1 MLFRFE
7 DVHKSYGGHDILRGV
22 TCQVNPGEKIGLVGR
37 NGAGK
42 STMLRLLCG
51 LDQPDRGQIIRA
63 TNLSFGLLEQ
73 HPHFP
78 PEVTVLEAAL
88 SVFSAL
94 QAMEREMRQLE
105 HAMAEP
111 GQGSDCLAD
120 LLERYSELQ
129 HRFEEQGGFTYPA
142 RTEEVLLGLGL
153 TREDFSKPAVR
164 LSGGQQGRLH
174 LGMLLLRQPD
184 LLLLD
189 EPTNHLD
196 LRAIEWLEEF
206 LTNYAAAYLV
216 ISHDRFFLDRVTT
229 RTIELDR
236 GKTTS
241 YTGGFT
247 EYVAKRDALREI
259 QQRHYEKQQEE
270 IARQEEF
277 IRRNIAGQ
285 KTKQAKSRR
294 NLLARME
301 RIEAATVDAPQG
313 NFSMKHVP
321 RSGEWV
327 LTLEDLRVG
336 YGGKAVAGPFNLV
349 VRRGERLG
357 IVGPNGAG
365 KTTLLKTLLGI
376 LPPVTG
382 TLRWGTGVKTAYY
395 DQRLESL
402 TLANSIFAEL
412 QSVNPSA
419 TEFELR
425 SFLARFLFTGDDVF
439 KPIRTLSGGER
450 GRLALAKLIY
460 SRSNVLI
467 LDEPTNHLDI
477 PSCEAL
483 EMALVQYPGTCLI
496 VSHDRYFLDNVA
508 TRLLW
513 LEPGSSR
520 DFDGSYSEL
529 WEIRQAEQREAA
541 RRAKAA
547 ETARPAAQPAETHAQ
562 AHAPSPAAPPAAP
575 TGTSP
580 GAKKKPRGKVR
591 PVEAIESDIARAEA
605 DLATVSAAMATP
617 EVATDPVRYSEF
629 HQQYEKLT
637 QRLEALYAEWELVA
651 QASA

>member
-1 MLFRFE
+1 M
-7 DVHKSYGGHDILRGV
+7 
-22 TCQVNPGEKIGLVGR
+22 
-37 NGAGK
+37 
-42 STMLRLLCG
+42 
-51 LDQPDRGQIIRA
+51 
-63 TNLSFGLLEQ
+63 
-73 HPHFP
+73 
-78 PEVTVLEAAL
+78 LEAAL

-236 GKTTS
+236 GRTTS

-562 AHAPSPAAPPAAP
+562 AHTPSPAAPPAAP

>member
-7 DVHKSYGGHDILRGV
+7 DVYKSYGSHDILRGV
-22 TCQVNPGEKIGLVGR
+22 TCQVNAGEKIGLVGR

-51 LDQPDRGQIIRA
+51 LDQPDRGRIARLN
-63 TNLSFGLLEQ
+63 NLSLGLLEQ

-78 PEVTVLEAAL
+78 PDVTVIEAAL
-88 SVFSAL
+88 SVFAEL

-105 HAMAEP
+105 HDMAEQSADP
-111 GQGSDCLAD
+111 DRLAQT
-120 LLERYSELQ
+120 LERYSELQ
-129 HRFEEQGGFTYPA
+129 HRFEERGGFAYPA
-142 RTEEVLLGLGL
+142 RTEEVLLGLGFAK
-153 TREDFSKPAVR
+153 EDFSKPATR

-184 LLLLD
+184 ILLLD

-196 LRAIEWLEEF
+196 LRAIEWLESF
-206 LTNYAAAYLV
+206 LTSYEAAYVV
-216 ISHDRFFLDRVTT
+216 ISHDRFFLDQVTT

-236 GKTTS
+236 GKTLS
-241 YTGGFT
+241 YEGGFT

-301 RIEAATVDAPQG
+301 RLEAATVDAPQG

-321 RSGEWV
+321 RSGDWV
-327 LTLEDLRVG
+327 LTLEDLCAG
-336 YGGKAVAGPFNLV
+336 YNGKAVAGPFNLV
-349 VRRGERLG
+349 VRRGEKLG

-365 KTTLLKTLLGI
+365 KTTLLKTLLGA
-376 LPPVTG
+376 LPPVAG
-382 TLRWGTGVKTAYY
+382 SLRWGNGVKTAYY

-412 QSVNPSA
+412 QSLNPAA
-419 TEFELR
+419 TELELR
-425 SFLARFLFTGDDVF
+425 SFLAQFLFTGDDIF
-439 KPIRTLSGGER
+439 KPIKALSGGER

-460 SRSNVLI
+460 SRSNTLI

-483 EMALVQYPGTCLI
+483 EMALAQYPGTCLI

-513 LEPGSSR
+513 LEPGGSR

-529 WEIRQAEQREAA
+529 WEIRQAEQRELA
-541 RRAKAA
+541 RRAKS
-547 ETARPAAQPAETHAQ
+547 PA
-562 AHAPSPAAPPAAP
+562 PAAPNDAPAAEARP
-575 TGTSP
+575 K
-580 GAKKKPRGKVR
+580 ARKKPRGKAR
-591 PVEAIESDIARAEA
+591 PVEDIESDIARVESE
-605 DLATVSAAMATP
+605 LAAVSAALATP
-617 EVATDPVRYSEF
+617 EVAVDLARYGER
-629 HQQYEKLT
+629 HQQYERLAR
-637 QRLEALYAEWELVA
+637 QLEALYAEWALVA
-651 QASA
+651 EAG

>member
-22 TCQVNPGEKIGLVGR
+22 TCQVNAGEHIGLVGR

-42 STMLRLLCG
+42 STLFRLLCG
-51 LDQPDRGQIIRA
+51 LDQPDRGRIVRLN
-63 TNLSFGLLEQ
+63 NLSLGLLEQ

-78 PEVTVLEAAL
+78 PDVTTLDAAL
-88 SVFSAL
+88 SVFAAL

-105 HAMAEP
+105 QAMAEA
-111 GQGSDCLAD
+111 GRNAEDLART
-120 LLERYSELQ
+120 LERYSELQ
-129 HRFEEQGGFTYPA
+129 HRFEAQGGFTYPA
-142 RTEEVLLGLGL
+142 RTEEVLFGLGFS
-153 TREDFSKPAVR
+153 RDDFAKPAVS

-174 LGMLLLRQPD
+174 LAMLLLRQPD

-206 LTNYAAAYLV
+206 LLGYEAAYVV

-247 EYVAKRDALREI
+247 EYVAKRDALREM

-301 RIEAATVDAPQG
+301 RLEAATVDAPQG
-313 NFSMKHVP
+313 NFSLKHVP

-327 LTLEDLRVG
+327 LTLDNLRVG
-336 YGGKAVAGPFNLV
+336 YNGKAVAGPFNLV
-349 VRRGERLG
+349 VRRGEKLG

-365 KTTLLKTLLGI
+365 KTTLLKTLLGVI
-376 LPPVTG
+376 PPVTG
-382 TLRWGTGVKTAYY
+382 ELRWGHGVKTAYY

-402 TLANSIFAEL
+402 TLDNSIFAEM
-412 QSVNPSA
+412 QSLNPSA
-419 TEFELR
+419 TEYELR

-439 KPIRTLSGGER
+439 KRIAVLSGGER

-460 SRSNVLI
+460 SRSNTLI

-541 RRAKAA
+541 RRAKQDSPPASNPPPGQTSLPA
-547 ETARPAAQPAETHAQ
+547 LSHLPAASQFKP
-562 AHAPSPAAPPAAP
+562 
-575 TGTSP
+575 
-580 GAKKKPRGKVR
+580 KKPGRGKVR
-591 PVEAIESDIARAEA
+591 PVATIESDITRVES
-605 DLATVSAAMATP
+605 DLAAVSAAMATP
-617 EVATDPVRYSEF
+617 EVAGDPARYTA
-629 HQQYEKLT
+629 HYQQYQTLT
-637 QRLEALYAEWELVA
+637 QQLEQLYTEWEATVA
-651 QASA
+651 AG

>member
-22 TCQVNPGEKIGLVGR
+22 TCQVNAGEKIGLVGR

-42 STMLRLLCG
+42 STMFRLLCG
-51 LDQPDRGQIIRA
+51 LDQPDRGRIVRMN
-63 TNLSFGLLEQ
+63 NLSFGLLEQ

-78 PEVTVLEAAL
+78 PDVTTLEAAL
-88 SVFSAL
+88 SVFAEL
-94 QAMEREMRQLE
+94 QAMEREMRRLE
-105 HAMAEP
+105 HNMAE
-111 GQGSDCLAD
+111 QGGDPDRLAQT
-120 LLERYSELQ
+120 LERYSELQ
-129 HRFEEQGGFTYPA
+129 HRFEARGGFTYPA
-142 RTEEVLLGLGL
+142 RTEEVLLGLGF
-153 TREDFSKPAVR
+153 TKDDFSKPAAR

-184 LLLLD
+184 ILLLD

-206 LTNYAAAYLV
+206 LLGYEAAYVV

-236 GKTTS
+236 GKALS
-241 YTGGFT
+241 YEGGFT

-259 QQRHYEKQQEE
+259 QQRHYERQQAE

-301 RIEAATVDAPQG
+301 RLEAATVDAPQG
-313 NFSMKHVP
+313 DFTMKHVP

-327 LTLEDLRVG
+327 LTLKDLRVG
-336 YGGKAVAGPFNLV
+336 YNGRVVAGPFNLV
-349 VRRGERLG
+349 VRRGEKLG

-365 KTTLLKTLLGI
+365 KTTLLKTLLGV

-382 TLRWGTGVKTAYY
+382 EVRWGSGVKMAYY

-402 TLANSIFAEL
+402 TLANSVFAEL

-439 KPIRTLSGGER
+439 KRIKALSGGER

-460 SRSNVLI
+460 SRSNTLI

-483 EMALVQYPGTCLI
+483 EMALVRYPGTCLI

-513 LEPGSSR
+513 LEPGGSR

-529 WEIRQAEQREAA
+529 WELRQAEQREAA
-541 RRAKAA
+541 RRTKTT
-547 ETARPAAQPAETHAQ
+547 E
-562 AHAPSPAAPPAAP
+562 PSPTLSAPPQTRSTVEASTKP
-575 TGTSP
+575 
-580 GAKKKPRGKVR
+580 KKKSQGKIR
-591 PVEAIESDIARAEA
+591 PVETIESEIACVEA
-605 DLATVSAAMATP
+605 DLAEVTAAMATP
-617 EVATDPVRYSEF
+617 AIAADPARYVEY
-629 HQQYEKLT
+629 HQRYERLT
-637 QRLEALYAEWELVA
+637 QQLEALYAEWEATVA
-651 QASA
+651 AE

>member
-7 DVHKSYGGHDILRGV
+7 DVHKSYGGQDILRGV
-22 TCQVNPGEKIGLVGR
+22 TCQVNAGERIGLVGR

-42 STMLRLLCG
+42 STLFRLLCG
-51 LDQPDRGQIIRA
+51 LDQPDRGRIVRMNQ
-63 TNLSFGLLEQ
+63 LSFGLLEQ

-78 PEVTVLEAAL
+78 PDVTTWETAL
-88 SVFSAL
+88 SVFAEL
-94 QAMEREMRQLE
+94 QAMEREMRRLE

-111 GQGSDCLAD
+111 DGDADELART
-120 LLERYSELQ
+120 LERYSELQ
-129 HRFEEQGGFTYPA
+129 HRFEERGGFTYLA
-142 RTEEVLLGLGL
+142 RTEEVLFGLGFS
-153 TREDFSKPAVR
+153 RDDFSKPAVR

-174 LGMLLLRQPD
+174 LGMLLLRRPD
-184 LLLLD
+184 ILLLD

-206 LTNYAAAYLV
+206 LLGYEAAYVV

-236 GKTTS
+236 GKALS
-241 YTGGFT
+241 YEGGFT

-277 IRRNIAGQ
+277 IRRNMAGQ

-301 RIEAATVDAPQG
+301 RLEAAAVDAPQG
-313 NFSMKHVP
+313 DFSMKHVP
-321 RSGEWV
+321 RSGDWV

-336 YGGKAVAGPFNLV
+336 YNGKAVAGPFNLV
-349 VRRGERLG
+349 VRRGEKLG

-365 KTTLLKTLLGI
+365 KTTLLKTLLGV

-382 TLRWGTGVKTAYY
+382 ELRWGNGVKTAYY

-412 QSVNPSA
+412 QSLNPSA
-419 TEFELR
+419 TEYELR

-439 KPIRTLSGGER
+439 KPIRVLSGGER

-460 SRSNVLI
+460 SRSNTLI

-483 EMALVQYPGTCLI
+483 EMALAQYPGTCLI

-513 LEPGSSR
+513 LEPGGSR

-529 WEIRQAEQREAA
+529 WEIRQAERREAA
-541 RRAKAA
+541 RRAK
-547 ETARPAAQPAETHAQ
+547 TV
-562 AHAPSPAAPPAAP
+562 APPLPDAAARQP
-575 TGTSP
+575 DPS
-580 GAKKKPRGKVR
+580 GAAGGQQTKPKKKNRGRVR
-591 PVEAIESDIARAEA
+591 PVETIESEIARAEA
-605 DLATVSAAMATP
+605 DLAAVSAAMATP
-617 EVATDPVRYSEF
+617 EIAGDPARYGEY
-629 HQQYEKLT
+629 HQQYEHLT
-637 QRLEALYAEWELVA
+637 QRLEALYAEWETTA
-651 QASA
+651 AAG

>member
-88 SVFSAL
+88 SVFSTL

-477 PSCEAL
+477 WACDAL
-483 EMALVQYPGTCLI
+483 EQAILEYEGTVI
-496 VSHDRYFLDNVA
+496 VVSHDRYFLNRIAD
-508 TRLLW
+508 LLIYIDQGKAELVHGNYET
-513 LEPGSSR
+513 LELLR
-520 DFDGSYSEL
+520 AN
-529 WEIRQAEQREAA
+529 RRAAQAEAAA
-541 RRAKAA
+541 RKA
-547 ETARPAAQPAETHAQ
+547 TASPSASPGKSASPAQPPKRKRKFPYRPAVDLE
-562 AHAPSPAAPPAAP
+562 
-575 TGTSP
+575 
-580 GAKKKPRGKVR
+580 
-591 PVEAIESDIARAEA
+591 EDIAR
-605 DLATVSAAMATP
+605 
-617 EVATDPVRYSEF
+617 
-629 HQQYEKLT
+629 Q
-637 QRLEALYAEWELVA
+637 EALIKQLEEEIASPDFYRDAARMQAKLAEFEAAKQKLQQLYEHWEEACELN
-651 QASA
+651 

>member
-7 DVHKSYGGHDILRGV
+7 EVYKSYGGHEVLQGV
-22 TCQVNPGEKIGLVGR
+22 TCQVNPGEKVGLIGR

-63 TNLSFGLLEQ
+63 TNLSFALLEQ
-73 HPHFP
+73 HPQFP

-88 SVFSAL
+88 SVFSPL
-94 QAMEREMRQLE
+94 QAIEREMRQLE

-111 GQGSDCLAD
+111 GQPPDHLAA

-129 HRFEEQGGFTYPA
+129 HRFEEQGGFTYQA
-142 RTEEVLLGLGL
+142 RAEEVLLGLGFTKADFA
-153 TREDFSKPAVR
+153 TRAVH

-184 LLLLD
+184 ILLLD

-247 EYVAKRDALREI
+247 EYVAKRDALRAI

-285 KTKQAKSRR
+285 KSKQAKSRR

-301 RIEAATVDAPQG
+301 RIEAATVDAPRG

-336 YGGKAVAGPFNLV
+336 YEGQAVAGPFNLV
-349 VRRGERLG
+349 VRRGEKLG

-395 DQRLESL
+395 DQWLESL
-402 TLANSIFAEL
+402 TLTNTIFAEL
-412 QSVNPSA
+412 QSLNPSA

-483 EMALVQYPGTCLI
+483 ETALVEYPGTCLI

-541 RRAKAA
+541 QRAKAVEASQPKDRLA
-547 ETARPAAQPAETHAQ
+547 EAPNPMPAVSSGGPAK
-562 AHAPSPAAPPAAP
+562 
-575 TGTSP
+575 
-580 GAKKKPRGKVR
+580 AKKKPKGKAR
-591 PVEAIESDIARAEA
+591 PVEIIESDIARAEA
-605 DLATVSAAMATP
+605 ELATVSAAMSTP
-617 EVATDPVRYSEF
+617 EVATDPVRYSEC

-637 QRLEALYAEWELVA
+637 KQLEALYAEWELVVEA
-651 QASA
+651 GA